1 MANTSDSKSKRHGS
15 ITVTVVDSGAMGG
28 VVGDA
33 FVGLYH
39 LGQSGTLT
47 PANFDPAR
55 WHPGTRER
63 HAIGRTGSDGRHTFT
78 GLPAGHYVVM
88 YEHYAPDAAGTGL
101 GSYAHCVKVGPGC
114 AEAVCFDLPLK
125 ATLTDYFTPA
135 DPAGCA
141 QTTVGN
147 CMHVGVGFAGDNLAA
162 LQPHVTLRPPRGA
175 TLVAGDPYSYT
186 LPLRHAGV
194 QEVAMS
200 LQYARLP
207 AFSSAGATSPSGTAG
222 AAHPAAGGT
231 ATAAAG
237 AALAGF
243 PSSSAAG
250 YHLARE
256 IDVAPREPMP
266 IVGNVNVSMT
276 RTETEPTADLR
287 LWAAIRAS
295 TENMSFVNYLR
306 FMDQLFC
313 KQDNSSA
320 PKLAKDVYHALLHKR
335 FLPFTD
341 TDAYRVM
348 KAATEAFV
356 IVNCGVFTG
365 DGDIHND
372 PVLADLAGYLDR
384 RDLPK
389 PGPELYREDVDG
401 IKMLPYLAIIRRKLP
416 DVAFNQP
423 GMHHHGQGMDLC
435 EGFVQEKLSNPCLL
449 ELIWSYWHEEGML
462 VQTMNTITRRF
473 QNVRGPGTPD
483 PLANLEVNPL
493 RPLNNL
499 IWGYI
504 QDEQHRLTVARR
516 NYEYDHHYG
525 LRLDGRAVQNFRP
538 ADTRSK
544 FIEGFHHLLRLCT
557 VFYRQDDDTTV
568 KADAFGVLNAL
579 KELHL
584 LISQGAHSQFGD
596 LPPTARTEM
605 LMQQWLL
612 ARPEFRDFLPT
623 RVMVAYPEP
632 WMDRVD
638 AMKSIQ
644 GWTDTSVMHFHNLAV
659 FGEQIV
665 LSIRYGA
672 WSVVFEPTQAFNF
685 ARFWRPQV
693 QGYIHAYRAAT
704 GVDLSIDARN
714 PVAEATLPSV
724 LLRQRLA
731 QQARLA

>member
-1 MANTSDSKSKRHGS
+1 ANLT
-15 ITVTVVDSGAMGG
+15 GAG
-28 VVGDA
+28 
-33 FVGLYH
+33 
-39 LGQSGTLT
+39 
-47 PANFDPAR
+47 
-55 WHPGTRER
+55 
-63 HAIGRTGSDGRHTFT
+63 
-78 GLPAGHYVVM
+78 
-88 YEHYAPDAAGTGL
+88 AAGT
-101 GSYAHCVKVGPGC
+101 A
-114 AEAVCFDLPLK
+114 
-125 ATLTDYFTPA
+125 
-135 DPAGCA
+135 
-141 QTTVGN
+141 
-147 CMHVGVGFAGDNLAA
+147 
-162 LQPHVTLRPPRGA
+162 
-175 TLVAGDPYSYT
+175 
-186 LPLRHAGV
+186 
-194 QEVAMS
+194 
-200 LQYARLP
+200 
-207 AFSSAGATSPSGTAG
+207 SAGG
-222 AAHPAAGGT
+222 AASIP
-231 ATAAAG
+231 
-237 AALAGF
+237 LAGF
-243 PSSSAAG
+243 ASSSAAG

-256 IDVAPREPMP
+256 IDVVPKEPLP

-276 RTETEPTADLR
+276 RTEAEPTADLR

-295 TENMSFVNYLR
+295 TEAMSFVNYLR

-313 KQDNSSA
+313 KHDNSVM
-320 PKLAKDVYHALLHKR
+320 PKSEKDVYHALLHKR

-365 DGDIHND
+365 DGDINSD
-372 PVLADLAGYLDR
+372 PILADLPGYLNR
-384 RDLPK
+384 RDLPT

-416 DVAFNQP
+416 DIAFNQP
-423 GMHHHGQGMDLC
+423 VMQHHGIGAELC
-435 EGFVQEKLSNPCLL
+435 DGFVQEKLSNPCLL
-449 ELIWSYWHEEGML
+449 ELIWSYWHEEGMQ

-473 QNVRGPGTPD
+473 QNVRGPGNPD

-504 QDEQHRLTVARR
+504 QDEQHRLSVARR

-584 LISQGAHSQFGD
+584 IISQGAHSQFGD
-596 LPPTARTEM
+596 LPPTARIEM

-623 RVMVAYPEP
+623 RAMVAYPEP

-638 AMKSIQ
+638 AMKTLQ

-731 QQARLA
+731 QQARSA

>member
-1 MANTSDSKSKRHGS
+1 MKNTEAVKAGQAGAAGLGTIEVSVHDAKSGTPVTHGAILLYPWAGAVECNDNNLDQWDRDTRSSLLPLIRFTDAIGHAVFADLSPASYIVVYDNVIPALSKACPAHAYARCAKVHAGCSEMVCFRLAINARVDLIFQTVDCQPSKCLSAEVGQSAIATVVFDGDANPNVQVIAQAPWEAVGANPMAFGS
-15 ITVTVVDSGAMGG
+15 TIDEPGLQLFQAQMLFGRRLTAGASAGVTVAAAAAAADDSGA
-28 VVGDA
+28 
-33 FVGLYH
+33 
-39 LGQSGTLT
+39 
-47 PANFDPAR
+47 
-55 WHPGTRER
+55 
-63 HAIGRTGSDGRHTFT
+63 
-78 GLPAGHYVVM
+78 
-88 YEHYAPDAAGTGL
+88 GTG
-101 GSYAHCVKVGPGC
+101 AAMNVG
-114 AEAVCFDLPLK
+114 ASFK
-125 ATLTDYFTPA
+125 AR
-135 DPAGCA
+135 
-141 QTTVGN
+141 
-147 CMHVGVGFAGDNLAA
+147 M
-162 LQPHVTLRPPRGA
+162 RPP
-175 TLVAGDPYSYT
+175 
-186 LPLRHAGV
+186 LPI
-194 QEVAMS
+194 S
-200 LQYARLP
+200 
-207 AFSSAGATSPSGTAG
+207 
-222 AAHPAAGGT
+222 
-231 ATAAAG
+231 
-237 AALAGF
+237 
-243 PSSSAAG
+243 
-250 YHLARE
+250 
-256 IDVAPREPMP
+256 
-266 IVGNVNVSMT
+266 GNVNVSMT
-276 RTETEPTADLR
+276 RTETEPTPDLR
-287 LWAAIRAS
+287 LWASIRAS
-295 TENMSFVNYLR
+295 TDALSFDNYMR

-313 KQDNSSA
+313 SHDLSGALASNAASTAFDNV
-320 PKLAKDVYHALLHKR
+320 LNKR

-356 IVNCGVFTG
+356 IVNCGVFTDDGAIEG
-365 DGDIHND
+365 D
-372 PVLADLAGYLDR
+372 LADYLNR
-384 RDLPK
+384 RDLPL
-389 PGPELYREDVDG
+389 PGPTPYLESVDNG
-401 IKMLPYLAIIRRKLP
+401 FGGTIKMLPYLAIIRRKLP
-416 DVAFNQP
+416 DVPFNRA
-423 GMHHHGQGMDLC
+423 GFSGTDHGQGLNVDLC
-435 EGFVQEKLSNPCLL
+435 DGFVQKKLSNPCLL
-449 ELIWSYWHEEGML
+449 ELIWSYWHEEGMQ

-473 QNVRGPGTPD
+473 QNVRGPGQLGQPD
-483 PLANLEVNPL
+483 PLANLEMNPL

-504 QDEQHRLTVARR
+504 QDEQHRLSVARR

-584 LISQGAHSQFGD
+584 TISQGAHSQFGD
-596 LPPTARTEM
+596 LPPTARIEM

-638 AMKSIQ
+638 AMKTLQ

-665 LSIRYGA
+665 LAIRYGA
-672 WSVVFEPTQAFNF
+672 WSVVVEPTQAFNF

-704 GVDLSIDARN
+704 GVDLSIDAGN

-731 QQARLA
+731 QQARSA

>member
-1 MANTSDSKSKRHGS
+1 MKNNAAAKAGLAGS
-15 ITVTVVDSGAMGG
+15 A
-28 VVGDA
+28 
-33 FVGLYH
+33 
-39 LGQSGTLT
+39 
-47 PANFDPAR
+47 
-55 WHPGTRER
+55 
-63 HAIGRTGSDGRHTFT
+63 
-78 GLPAGHYVVM
+78 
-88 YEHYAPDAAGTGL
+88 GL
-101 GSYAHCVKVGPGC
+101 GSIQVSVHDARSGTPVVHGAILLYPLTDGVDCKDLNLDQWDREKRNGIRPLTRFTDDSGNAVFADLDPISYVVVYDNVIPYLSKGSAAHGYARCAKVHAGC
-114 AEAVCFDLPLK
+114 SEMVCFALENNGVAGIRFLNADCQESKCLTGEVGHEAIAKVTFNGDGNRNVQVVAQGRWEPIGDHPHEFSMTVEETGLLVFEGHIRFPRRSAASAVGAAVLAEAGGAGEGDF
-125 ATLTDYFTPA
+125 ATLKMSA
-135 DPAGCA
+135 
-141 QTTVGN
+141 N
-147 CMHVGVGFAGDNLAA
+147 SKIKNH
-162 LQPHVTLRPPRGA
+162 PP
-175 TLVAGDPYSYT
+175 
-186 LPLRHAGV
+186 LPI
-194 QEVAMS
+194 S
-200 LQYARLP
+200 
-207 AFSSAGATSPSGTAG
+207 
-222 AAHPAAGGT
+222 
-231 ATAAAG
+231 
-237 AALAGF
+237 
-243 PSSSAAG
+243 
-250 YHLARE
+250 
-256 IDVAPREPMP
+256 
-266 IVGNVNVSMT
+266 GNVNVAMT

-287 LWAAIRAS
+287 LWASIRTS
-295 TENMSFVNYLR
+295 TEAMSFDNYLR

-313 KQDNSSA
+313 KHDNNPSNGQTSNA
-320 PKLAKDVYHALLHKR
+320 ASTPYEKLLLKR

-365 DGDIHND
+365 DGAIEGD
-372 PVLADLAGYLDR
+372 LADYLNR
-384 RDLPK
+384 RDLPL
-389 PGPELYREDVDG
+389 PGPTLYREPVDNG
-401 IKMLPYLAIIRRKLP
+401 SSNPITMLPYLAIIRRKLP
-416 DVAFNQP
+416 DVAVNQM
-423 GMHHHGQGMDLC
+423 GTQHDHHVDLC
-435 EGFVQEKLSNPCLL
+435 EGFLQEKLSNPCLL
-449 ELIWSYWHEEGML
+449 ELIWSYWHEEGMQ
-462 VQTMNTITRRF
+462 VQSMNAITRRF
-473 QNVRGPGTPD
+473 QNVRGPGHPD
-483 PLANLEVNPL
+483 PLANMEVNPL

-525 LRLDGRAVQNFRP
+525 LRLEGRAVQNFRP

-584 LISQGAHSQFGD
+584 IISQGAHSQFGD
-596 LPPTARTEM
+596 LPPTARIEM

-623 RVMVAYPEP
+623 RAMVAYPEP

-638 AMKSIQ
+638 AMKTLQ

-672 WSVVFEPTQAFNF
+672 WSKVFEPTQAFNF

-704 GVDLSIDARN
+704 GVDLSIDAAN
-714 PVAEATLPSV
+714 PVTEATLPSV

-731 QQARLA
+731 QQARIA

>member
-1 MANTSDSKSKRHGS
+1 MANVSDATSKRPGS
-15 ITVTVVDSGAMGG
+15 ITVSVVDSGAMGG
-28 VVGDA
+28 ALSDAYVG
-33 FVGLYH
+33 VYQL
-39 LGQSGTLT
+39 
-47 PANFDPAR
+47 DPAAAVQAVNSGLGN
-55 WHPGTRER
+55 WSPAGNAPY
-63 HAIGRTGSDGRHTFT
+63 AIARTGSDGRHTFQ
-78 GLPAGHYVVM
+78 GVLPGHYMVR
-88 YEHYAPDAAGTGL
+88 YEHYAPDDTGTGL
-101 GSYAHCVKVGPGC
+101 ATYAQCIKVGPGC
-114 AEAVCFDLPLK
+114 LEAVCFDLPLN
-125 ATLTDYFTPA
+125 ATLDEHVTPP
-135 DPAGCA
+135 DTGGCA
-141 QTTVGN
+141 QIRVGN
-147 CMHVGVGFAGDNLAA
+147 CLHVNVGFAGDDQFILQQHVA
-162 LQPHVTLRPPRGA
+162 LQLPRGA
-175 TLVAGDPYSYT
+175 TALPGYPYSFT
-186 LPLRHAGV
+186 LPIRRAGHQQV
-194 QEVAMS
+194 MMA
-200 LQYARLP
+200 LQFARLP
-207 AFSSAGATSPSGTAG
+207 DASGASSLAVSG
-222 AAHPAAGGT
+222 PASGSVASYALT
-231 ATAAAG
+231 TDIDAAAQ
-237 AALAGF
+237 
-243 PSSSAAG
+243 
-250 YHLARE
+250 
-256 IDVAPREPMP
+256 EPVP
-266 IVGNVNVSMT
+266 ISGSVNVSMS
-276 RTETEPTADLR
+276 RTETEPTTDLR

-295 TENMSFVNYLR
+295 TESLSFVNYLR

-313 KQDNSSA
+313 SHDSNPNRIGSTTE
-320 PKLAKDVYHALLHKR
+320 KDTFHALLQRR

-365 DGDIHND
+365 DGDIDSD
-372 PVLADLAGYLDR
+372 PVLAGLLGYLDR

-389 PGPELYREDVDG
+389 PGPELYRETVDG

-416 DVAFNQP
+416 DVSFNQP
-423 GMHHHGQGMDLC
+423 GFPDANVGADLC
-435 EGFVQEKLSNPCLL
+435 DGFVQEKLSNPCLL

-462 VQTMNTITRRF
+462 VQSMNAITRRF
-473 QNVRGPGTPD
+473 QNVRGPGQPD
-483 PLANLEVNPL
+483 PLANMEVNPL

-525 LRLDGRAVQNFRP
+525 LHLEGRAVQNFRP

-584 LISQGAHSQFGD
+584 IISQGAHSQFGD
-596 LPPTARTEM
+596 LPPTARIEM

-612 ARPEFRDFLPT
+612 ARPEFREFLPT
-623 RVMVAYPEP
+623 RAMVAYPEP

-638 AMKSIQ
+638 AMKTLQ

-665 LSIRYGA
+665 LAIRYGA
-672 WSVVFEPTQAFNF
+672 WSMVFEPTQAFNF

-704 GVDLSIDARN
+704 GVDLSINAGN
-714 PVAEATLPSV
+714 ALAEATMPSV

-731 QQARLA
+731 QQARIA